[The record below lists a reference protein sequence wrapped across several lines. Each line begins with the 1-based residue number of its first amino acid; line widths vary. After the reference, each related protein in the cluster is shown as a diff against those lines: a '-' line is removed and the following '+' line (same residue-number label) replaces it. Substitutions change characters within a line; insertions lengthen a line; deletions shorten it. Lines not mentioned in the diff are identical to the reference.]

1 MKKACSKYT
10 FLDHF
15 REAYEQLLM
24 RPVLIESTLLN
35 FLARW
40 KYVCYS
46 EKKNAFFLSHSI
58 VVPCVLFDLGIQK
71 ITQLSFLVP
80 PLNWNFHKLPKMLFV
95 HLINWLFKYVFFSQQ
110 LLTTAFHNMF

>member
-35 FLARW
+35 FLACW

-46 EKKNAFFLSHSI
+46 EKKNAFFPSHSI
-58 VVPCVLFDLGIQK
+58 MIPCVLFDLGIEK
-71 ITQLSFLVP
+71 ITQLSFVVP
-80 PLNWNFHKLPKMLFV
+80 PL
-95 HLINWLFKYVFFSQQ
+95 Y
-110 LLTTAFHNMF
+110 